1 MEIFRIDISD
11 KFEADRF
18 SGILKDEKIP
28 HVVVSHH
35 DLAYDGIFQVSL
47 GWGHIEIP
55 LEFKNDANMLYTNY
69 KKSLQEY

>member
-1 MEIFRIDISD
+1 MDIFRIDVSN

-18 SGILKDEKIP
+18 SGILTDENIP

-35 DLAYDGIFQVSL
+35 DLAYDGIFQVTL

-55 LEFKNDANMLYTNY
+55 LEFKAEAEILYSNY
-69 KKSLQEY
+69 KNSV